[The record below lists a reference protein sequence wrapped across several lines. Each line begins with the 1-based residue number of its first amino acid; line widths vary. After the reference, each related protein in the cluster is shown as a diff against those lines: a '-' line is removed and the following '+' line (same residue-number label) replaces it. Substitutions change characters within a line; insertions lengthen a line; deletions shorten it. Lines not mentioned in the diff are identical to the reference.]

1 MAIQIPDSL
10 YSAGNVKLDST
21 PSVNFYR
28 QIEAERRA
36 KQDAIDD
43 YMRGLRGKVTPA
55 GMDVNDIPAFDY
67 MRKKWQDFGMQYRDK
82 IARDPQV
89 RSQFESMAADL
100 ISLAER
106 SKAKVKAGEPVVQ
119 MLSKKENAN
128 QIRPEWLA
136 EYDQAM
142 KPLMKPTPDGGFEWD
157 YDRKDIDFT
166 KPIWK
171 PADFDFTKR
180 FNTWKSDLKP
190 DVVVE
195 FDKPTT
201 LKQTGTVVFPK
212 TERFNKESILQ
223 IARNAEKDISQ
234 DEDAKLYY
242 RDRLAGTNQDEYIK
256 LDQIHQK
263 YFGTPIGKDENAP
276 VRFAA
281 AEAAAIAEQQTRN
294 LEPVSKL
301 DYERRN
307 QDRVNNIYIRESLKG
322 DGGSAKPVIKWDLTQ
337 YNTEPDGG
345 KNLTVPFQGYTFTD
359 ILGAKFGAKKVVYY
373 PDKKQ
378 FKVTEYTSRDNDGNP
393 TGEKTRVVNAQTLR
407 QDIQGSNP
415 QIDMRNFDALVNEQ
429 PQNKPTPGGTYTI
442 KGKKYTLAELQ
453 KLGYN
458 EQQVSQY
465 KDK

>member
-301 DYERRN
+301 DYEKRKE
-307 QDRVNNIYIRESLKG
+307 DRINNIYLNDALIRGRKTAPTNEDLGNYDVFGKYEPKYSKKEIKQRTGFLKSENKTITIIPASEVDVNDKKLIGEVPPVNDNGEKYYIVRDDG
-322 DGGSAKPVIKWDLTQ
+322 DW
-337 YNTEPDGG
+337 EG
-345 KNLTVPFQGYTFTD
+345 KNGQVISRANAARKNMDATSLNEVRRGRLSEGIVP
-359 ILGAKFGAKKVVYY
+359 
-373 PDKKQ
+373 
-378 FKVTEYTSRDNDGNP
+378 
-393 TGEKTRVVNAQTLR
+393 
-407 QDIQGSNP
+407 
-415 QIDMRNFDALVNEQ
+415 
-429 PQNKPTPGGTYTI
+429 KPTNNPLI
-442 KGKKYTLAELQ
+442 KNNPSGITWK
-453 KLGYN
+453 
-458 EQQVSQY
+458 
-465 KDK
+465 